1 VTLVADDVDAL
12 QHSLGVERRLRRGER
27 IGGFGGRLSLN
38 VSESVGFDA
47 ESNYL
52 GKHLHASLHLP
63 STICPDDERTEES
76 KCEPVERLKT
86 GSGSI
91 KTYFSGSDSS
101 TQRKKFSGEEVLRG
115 NKTAPAQF
123 TKHKYDLR
131 RSGHDRMRSFANG
144 RGAEST
150 ARLSSF
156 RCALAI

>member
-1 VTLVADDVDAL
+1 MTLVADDVDAL

-101 TQRKKFSGEEVLRG
+101 TQRKKISGEECCAAGIKPHLLS
-115 NKTAPAQF
+115 F
-123 TKHKYDLR
+123 TKHKDDLR
-131 RSGHDRMRSFANG
+131 RPGDGRMRSFANG
-144 RGAEST
+144 RVVH
-150 ARLSSF
+150 
-156 RCALAI
+156 